1 MIEAPNVMATDEIV
15 HKRALKRFGADTE
28 KGLATLKRMKKDT
41 PYSVVKGD
49 YATYAGN
56 YGATVVAVNSAAL
69 LGYDVVKIPGGSH
82 GVMTFAHIEKTSL
95 IYILLSLLPII

>member
-1 MIEAPNVMATDEIV
+1 M
-15 HKRALKRFGADTE
+15 
-28 KGLATLKRMKKDT
+28 
-41 PYSVVKGD
+41 VKGD

-95 IYILLSLLPII
+95 IWLTYYYRCYRLYDVRWSRIIGIYIKIFR